1 MTYDKAVA
9 NLLEAAGDY
18 KTTVANHNLE
28 IAMHI
33 GMRKTA
39 REKMR
44 QAIES
49 LSLGNIHLTLDE
61 TDSLSVTV
69 DGWDFR
75 DNCVKDSFHKLMR
88 DEKPTTEEFKKLIE
102 HLLVDIL
109 SYASDMHALNIENTL
124 RFAGYA
130 KLLLMNI
137 DDDIVKTIG
146 ESYITYIMSGSEC
159 RIKNSN
165 FQGYYNY
172 VSISL
177 GKLSRAWC
185 KEKLVF
191 TPGMKIGVTN
201 LRTGKSVVRTIKRCK
216 TTDGNFSIALNGSSS
231 VITDPARIDVYITW
245 YLNTDEYSDIA
256 RVIKWKPIADL
267 I

>member
-9 NLLEAAGDY
+9 NLLEAAGEY
-18 KTTVANHNLE
+18 NTTVANLNLE
-28 IAMHI
+28 IAMHTK
-33 GMRKTA
+33 MRTTA
-39 REKMR
+39 REKMK

-61 TDSLSVTV
+61 TDNLSVTV
-69 DGWDFR
+69 DEWNFR

-88 DEKPTTEEFKKLIE
+88 NEEPTVEEFKKIVE

-109 SYASDMHALNIENTL
+109 SYASDMHILNVENTL
-124 RFAGYA
+124 KFAGHA
-130 KLLLMNI
+130 RLLLLSI

-146 ESYITYIMSGSEC
+146 ESYKTYIMEGSEC

-165 FQGYYNY
+165 FLGYYNY

-201 LRTGKSVVRTIKRCK
+201 LRTGKSVVRTIKRCRV
-216 TTDGNFSIALNGSSS
+216 TDEDFSVTLNESSS
-231 VITDPARIDVYITW
+231 VITDPARVDTYITW

>member
-18 KTTVANHNLE
+18 KTTVVNHNLE
-28 IAMHI
+28 IAMHV
-33 GMRKTA
+33 GMRKAA
-39 REKMR
+39 REKMK

-109 SYASDMHALNIENTL
+109 SYASDMHVLNIDNTS
-124 RFAGYA
+124 RFTGYA

-146 ESYITYIMSGSEC
+146 ESYNTYIMSGSEC
-159 RIKNSN
+159 RVRNSN
-165 FQGYYNY
+165 FLGYYNY

-185 KEKLVF
+185 KEKLVL

-216 TTDGNFSIALNGSSS
+216 TADGDFSITLNESSS
-231 VITDPARIDVYITW
+231 VITDPARVDTYITW

-256 RVIKWKPIADL
+256 RVIKWKPVADL

>member
-18 KTTVANHNLE
+18 NTTVANLNLE
-28 IAMHI
+28 IAMHTK
-33 GMRKTA
+33 MRTTA
-39 REKMR
+39 REKIK
-44 QAIES
+44 QAVES

-69 DGWDFR
+69 DGWNFR

-88 DEKPTTEEFKKLIE
+88 DEKPTTEEFKKIIE

-109 SYASDMHALNIENTL
+109 SYVSDMHVLNIDNASK
-124 RFAGYA
+124 FAGYA
-130 KLLLMNI
+130 KLLLLSI
-137 DDDIVKTIG
+137 DDDIVKAIG
-146 ESYITYIMSGSEC
+146 ESYKTYIMEGSEC

-165 FQGYYNY
+165 FLGYYNY

-191 TPGMKIGVTN
+191 TPGMKIGVAN
-201 LRTGKSVVRTIKRCK
+201 LRTGKSVVRTIKRCNV
-216 TTDGNFSIALNGSSS
+216 TDGNFSIALNGSSS
-231 VITDPARIDVYITW
+231 VITDPARVDAYITW
-245 YLNTDEYSDIA
+245 YLNTDEYKDIA
-256 RVIKWKPIADL
+256 RVIKWQPIADF

>member
-18 KTTVANHNLE
+18 NTTVANLNLE
-28 IAMHI
+28 IAMHTK
-33 GMRKTA
+33 MRATA
-39 REKMR
+39 RERMK

-49 LSLGNIHLTLDE
+49 LSLGSIHLTLDE

-69 DGWDFR
+69 DGWNFR

-88 DEKPTTEEFKKLIE
+88 NEEPTVEEFKKIIE

-109 SYASDMHALNIENTL
+109 SYASDMHVLNIENTL
-124 RFAGYA
+124 KFAGHA
-130 KLLLMNI
+130 SLLLMSI
-137 DDDIVKTIG
+137 DDDIVKTIE
-146 ESYITYIMSGSEC
+146 ESYKTYIMEGSEC
-159 RIKNSN
+159 RIRNSN
-165 FQGYYNY
+165 FLGYYNY

-177 GKLSRAWC
+177 GKLSRAWL
-185 KEKLVF
+185 KEKAVL

-201 LRTGKSVVRTIKRCK
+201 LRTGKSVVRTIKRCNV
-216 TTDGNFSIALNGSSS
+216 TDGNFSIALNGSSS
-231 VITDPARIDVYITW
+231 VITDPARVDTYITW

-256 RVIKWKPIADL
+256 RVIKWQPIADL